1 MATIFCHYATKIG
14 KNIYSSK
21 CFVDFFTMTAK
32 KSPHRK

>member
-21 CFVDFFTMTAK
+21 CFVDFFAKVVK